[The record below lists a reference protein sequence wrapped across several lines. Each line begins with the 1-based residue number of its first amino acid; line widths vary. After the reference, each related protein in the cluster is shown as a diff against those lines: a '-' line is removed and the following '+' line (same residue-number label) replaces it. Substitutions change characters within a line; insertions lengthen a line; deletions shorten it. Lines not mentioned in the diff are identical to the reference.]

1 MVVIGTGG
9 VGANVL
15 QVCKAFGA
23 SKIIAVDI
31 DDEKLEMAKAMGAT
45 HTINS
50 KTASKSVPECV
61 TDIVGKAKGTRFKTS
76 KIINTYSLMWNSFL

>member
-61 TDIVGKAKGTRFKTS
+61 TDIVGKAKGTYAS
-76 KIINTYSLMWNSFL
+76 KRAKSSIIATNVV